1 MKNSKNNDISFQ
13 AASPDGL
20 LSCVRSSLPDIPA
33 GKLKSFLEHR
43 QISVD
48 GAVTTKFDFP
58 VAAGQTVRIS
68 RQPSDSYGCPLEIL
82 YEDDYLLAV
91 NKPAGLLS
99 VATDTEKEKTAYRL
113 LADSG
118 SGSVFVVHR
127 LDRDT
132 SGVLLFAKNE
142 RLKLALQ
149 EDWNERALRRDTF
162 DLLIVDWELPGVS
175 GPDIIRWVRE
185 HVSRQLPILFIT
197 HRQQERDIVELG
209 NGLVE
214 LLGGGGANAGIE
226 ARHDVED
233 LLLAREI
240 REAPILEFLVGQ
252 LEGRRPAADGGQPGE
267 GVRGLSADGERL
279 GFEFAH
285 AVS

>member
-132 SGVLLFAKNE
+132 SGVLLFAKNPQV
-142 RLKLALQ
+142 RDALQ
-149 EDWNERALRRDTF
+149 ETWDSVSRREYLAVCQGVFGEKSGRCDTFLRETVTHLVYSARDTQGKRAITNYRVLKENKKYS
-162 DLLIVDWELPGVS
+162 LLQIQIETGRKNQIRIHMKELSHPIVGDKKYGSTENP
-175 GPDIIRWVRE
+175 
-185 HVSRQLPILFIT
+185 
-197 HRQQERDIVELG
+197 LG
-209 NGLVE
+209 
-214 LLGGGGANAGIE
+214 
-226 ARHDVED
+226 
-233 LLLAREI
+233 
-240 REAPILEFLVGQ
+240 
-252 LEGRRPAADGGQPGE
+252 
-267 GVRGLSADGERL
+267 RL
-279 GFEFAH
+279 GLH
-285 AVS
+285 ASLLELTHPVTGKQLTISAAPDRSFYLPK